1 MHSLDHYINQVKT
14 LPPAPRI
21 LTELLLLLGEA
32 DVESERVVGLITF
45 DPALTAQVLQRCNS
59 AAAGF
64 SQPVVDLQD
73 AVMRLGFNDIYRL
86 VAAVVAESTL
96 GAAQQGYGIGPGEL
110 WQHSAVAAVAAKV
123 IARTQ
128 NGEENLAFTAALLHD
143 IGKLIL
149 SSSLEGAYEEVV
161 HETEVSGHSFLE
173 AEKVI
178 LGVEHAEVGGRLLE
192 RWSFPEQLVRA
203 VWQHHNP
210 SQARPFERL
219 AASVHVSDMI
229 AHFLGYG
236 HGHQA
241 YAVRGQAE
249 ALEILGITGRDIEC
263 LMLRTDTALKE
274 TKWFTPKQP

>member
-1 MHSLDHYINQVKT
+1 MHSLDYYIDQIKT

-21 LTELLLLLGEA
+21 LTELLLLLSEA
-32 DVESERVVGLITF
+32 DVESERVVELITF

-64 SQPVVDLQD
+64 SQPVADLPD

-96 GAAQQGYGIGPGEL
+96 GAAQRGYGIGPGEL

-123 IARTQ
+123 IARSR
-128 NGEENLAFTAALLHD
+128 NGEENVAFTAALLHD

-149 SSSLEGAYEEVV
+149 SSSLEGAYDTVIKA
-161 HETEVSGHSFLE
+161 TEVSGHSFLE
-173 AEKVI
+173 AEKAI
-178 LGVEHAEVGGRLLE
+178 LGVQHAEVGGRLLE
-192 RWSFPEQLVRA
+192 RWSFPEQMVRA
-203 VWQHHNP
+203 VWLHHDP
-210 SQARPFERL
+210 VRAHPFEHL

-229 AHFLGYG
+229 SHSLGYG

-241 YAVRGQAE
+241 YAVRGQAA
-249 ALEILGITGRDIEC
+249 ALEILGFGGRDMES
-263 LMLRTDTALKE
+263 LMLRTDAALNE
-274 TKWFTPKQP
+274 TKWFTRKEP